1 LALSDLTYRRAVAA
15 DLPTLVDMLADDV
28 LGQAR
33 ERPGEP
39 LAEEYLKGFAAI
51 DADPNQLL
59 LIAEQGGTI
68 AGMLQL
74 TVIPGISHLGSWR
87 GQIEGVRVA
96 AAMRG
101 QGIGEAMLRHAI
113 TLAGERGCKIVQL
126 TTNKARADAKR
137 FYEKLGFEPAHEGMK
152 LTLK

>member
-1 LALSDLTYRRAVAA
+1 LSDLTFRRAIAA

-33 ERPGEP
+33 EKPGEP
-39 LAEEYLKGFAAI
+39 LAEEYTKGFAAI
-51 DADPNQLL
+51 DADPNQVLL
-59 LIAEQGGTI
+59 VAEQAGTI

-96 AAMRG
+96 ATLRG
-101 QGIGEAMLRHAI
+101 RGIGEALLRHAI
-113 TLAGERGCKIVQL
+113 ALAGDRGCTIVQL
-126 TTNKARADAKR
+126 TTNKSRADAKR

-152 LTLK
+152 LVLG